1 MKAQKLSITFLVL
14 LVLGV
19 WPVFYAHGQ
28 QNSRK
33 LQSYIFVSPNTRENL
48 TLEEAM
54 TGLKSAEEMRL
65 IAEERDVACRL
76 RRAVTIQKA
85 VGSWSDGAEH
95 STVISGSMGISSLR
109 YAGSWLGKFATQKT
123 ILYFHPSSKGGGRI
137 YVLHLRPKMSDI
149 VVIANKLEAD
159 GIANRTIVP
168 RRNRVSVFIV
178 DLKNELRTKITS
190 AARRLRARWIASK
203 GEGEFIG
210 DDDRDKAREIFQK
223 EIAGYESS
231 HPGVRAACRLQ
242 PPHAK

>member
-54 TGLKSAEEMRL
+54 AGLKSAEEIRL

-76 RRAVTIQKA
+76 RRAVTIRKA

-95 STVISGSMGISSLR
+95 STVITGSMGLSSLR
-109 YAGSWLGKFATQKT
+109 YAGSWLGKFATQKA

-137 YVLHLRPKMSDI
+137 YVLYLRPKMSDI
-149 VVIANKLEAD
+149 AGIANKLEGD
-159 GIANRTIVP
+159 GIPNRTIVP
-168 RRNRVSVFIV
+168 RRNRVIVFVV
-178 DLKNELRTKITS
+178 DLKNELRTKIRS
-190 AARRLRARWIASK
+190 AARRLRARWTASK

-210 DDDRDKAREIFQK
+210 DDNRDKAQK
-223 EIAGYESS
+223 IYDAEIAGYEKKY
-231 HPGVRAACRLQ
+231 PNVKAACRVKLRS
-242 PPHAK
+242 AK